1 MKIFQFVSF
10 FLLLIKIFSQ
20 VNKDN
25 ITKEEQNNINN
36 ISIQIQKNETDKNDT
51 KKEEK
56 PFNLT
61 ESLINFFEST
71 FGKII
76 KDNNET
82 KNETYNNITNR
93 IETEGQENK
102 VKLEK
107 IQIEKNILEEKIEE
121 NEIEKENFL
130 VNLSNNTFEEVI
142 QINLEK
148 GESETLYLDLQSF
161 AKIKIAMM
169 ISDPDLDE
177 KINFFFSGPNP
188 RGHTTVINYFYNK
201 KYIFFEYETP
211 RRGEYYAEITNKGTK
226 ENEIYFYFSDV
237 FNTEKDVLNT
247 QKIDKISMLLNK
259 INDNLGNL
267 RSKKNI
273 EIKQINSHNEK
284 ITNNNKW
291 IVIYS
296 IIEIFTMILVFL
308 FQSYYINS
316 LVNKI

>member
-1 MKIFQFVSF
+1 MKIFFQFFSF

-25 ITKEEQNNINN
+25 NITKEDQNNINIKN
-36 ISIQIQKNETDKNDT
+36 ITIENLKNETNNNFS

-61 ESLINFFEST
+61 ESLLNFFEST
-71 FGKII
+71 FDKYF
-76 KDNNET
+76 KENNAT
-82 KNETYNNITNR
+82 KNATKNNNITNKTE
-93 IETEGQENK
+93 IEK
-102 VKLEK
+102 IKLEK
-107 IQIEKNILEEKIEE
+107 KIKKEKLEE

-130 VNLSNNTFEEVI
+130 MNLSNNSFEEAI
-142 QINLEK
+142 QINLKK